1 MTIYNLHDA
10 DIRKT
15 TQPHP
20 GGIHFDY
27 RVQQEYIIT
36 EDMLRYWKNQC
47 VAEPAHT
54 NTDECKACQY
64 RGKGTREGCCD
75 FDDTDMEK
83 IFRSRPHTSTPQSY
97 INETK
102 GMTENEYDQ
111 WMIKHDAV
119 IRTEERSKILRLVES
134 DEWQKEHDEQTRN
147 ATLDEFMQAIEFRFD
162 DTNRGRGVVGTI
174 RGIKE
179 SLREQP

>member
-1 MTIYNLHDA
+1 MTP
-10 DIRKT
+10 
-15 TQPHP
+15 QP
-20 GGIHFDY
+20 
-27 RVQQEYIIT
+27 QQEYIIT

-83 IFRSRPHTSTPQSY
+83 IFRSRPHTHTPAPERYCVTY
-97 INETK
+97 ICPRAGTH
-102 GMTENEYDQ
+102 ENNLYACTISEFKSCCNYL
-111 WMIKHDAV
+111 IKENKCPFKSHDTA
-119 IRTEERSKILRLVES
+119 I
-134 DEWQKEHDEQTRN
+134 RN

>member
-1 MTIYNLHDA
+1 MNTGAY
-10 DIRKT
+10 
-15 TQPHP
+15 P

-64 RGKGTREGCCD
+64 RGKGTREGYCD

-83 IFRSRPHTSTPQSY
+83 IFRSRPHTSTPNPCEEQGCTDTEQCDEICEHSCIY
-97 INETK
+97 SPAWVK
-102 GMTENEYDQ
+102 G
-111 WMIKHDAV
+111 HDTA
-119 IRTEERSKILRLVES
+119 I
-134 DEWQKEHDEQTRN
+134 RN
-147 ATLDEFMQAIEFRFD
+147 ATLDDIVIAANFEQNRPITPFMISGWC
-162 DTNRGRGVVGTI
+162 N
-174 RGIKE
+174 K
-179 SLREQP
+179 LRTQEQP